1 MRRISSLG
9 LLGSLLIAST
19 SCSSGGTDPNSNV
32 GLNNDGGKKPDASS
46 DGFEPDLG
54 GGGDT
59 DLPGFKQITLQ
70 PPNAVVKID
79 LTTGTPVPGKQ
90 IYKAIELQGDKEVD
104 VSATTTFT
112 VDDTSLGSFAG
123 NTFTSAT
130 ALPPGVLG
138 KSTVVRGVPGNGAA
152 NVTVIALRVSGDS
165 KDFFF
170 TVPYLKAPDPPKD
183 ILKFGTNIK
192 QVDVAILV
200 DTTASMGQEI
210 NNLRDALAST
220 TGLIPK
226 LKTAIPNVGVA
237 VARFDDFPVSPF
249 GFPGSGSEK
258 ADVPYE
264 LLSAVSTDPARAQ
277 SAVFLLQAWRGGAFP
292 ESQYEAQYQ
301 LLTGEGFS
309 WTAAVA
315 GAIASH
321 TIKVGTSGGADFRAG
336 SLPVVVQI
344 TDASWFTKDQYS
356 TGSTGKLAPHSHA
369 EVVAAY
375 DKIKAKF
382 IGIHSVL
389 EKSGGGLATP
399 CDNYATAECDS
410 AKGYQQAIKLAQD
423 TGSVLDP
430 SAFKGCA
437 AGKCC
442 TGFGGA
448 PLDPVAGKCPVV
460 YQVKSDG
467 TGVSDGIV
475 SAIQAISVGA
485 AFDVTAQKSNDLANT
500 DSTGKPVDA
509 TKFILKIRAM
519 GEGDAASGCK
529 ARAVKDTNGDAV
541 EDTFVAVTVGEP
553 VCFEITPK
561 ENDFVE
567 PAKDRP
573 QFFKA
578 FIDVVGMPGAVKLD
592 RRDVL
597 FLVPPKEQGP
607 AK

>member
-1 MRRISSLG
+1 MRRTLALG
-9 LLGSLLIAST
+9 VLASLLIA
-19 SCSSGGTDPNSNV
+19 CSSGGSTPDSNTPL
-32 GLNNDGGKKPDASS
+32 GGNDGSPDGA
-46 DGFEPDLG
+46 DGGFEPDI
-54 GGGDT
+54 GGGDS

-79 LTTGTPVPGKQ
+79 LTTGMPVPGTQ
-90 IYKAIELQGDKEVD
+90 TYKAIELQGDKEVD
-104 VSATTTFT
+104 VSASTTFT
-112 VDDTSLGSFAG
+112 VDDATLGTFAG
-123 NTFTSAT
+123 AVFTSTT

-138 KSTVVRGVPGNGAA
+138 KSTVVHGVPGNGLA
-152 NVTVIALRVSGDS
+152 NVTVIALRVSGDN

-170 TVPYLKAPDPPKD
+170 TVPYLKDPDPAKD

-192 QVDVAILV
+192 QVDTAILM

-210 NNLRDALAST
+210 NNLRDALASS

-226 LKTAIPNVGVA
+226 LRAAIPNVAVA

-249 GFPGSGSEK
+249 GFPGSATEK

-264 LLSAVSTDPARAQ
+264 LLSAVSTDPAKAQ
-277 SAVFLLQAWRGGAFP
+277 SAVFLLQAWRGGALP

-301 LLTGEGFS
+301 LLTGNGYT

-315 GAIASH
+315 GSIAKR
-321 TIKVGTSGGADFRAG
+321 TPKAGTSGGADFRAG

-344 TDASWFTKDQYS
+344 TDASWFTKEQYS
-356 TGSTGKLAPHSHA
+356 AGTSGGLSPHSHA

-375 DKIKAKF
+375 DAIKAKF
-382 IGIHSVL
+382 VGIHSLL
-389 EKSGGGLATP
+389 EKTGGGMDTP
-399 CDNYATAECDS
+399 CDNYANASCDS
-410 AKGYQQAIKLAQD
+410 AKGYQQAVKLAQD

-437 AGKCC
+437 VGKCC
-442 TGFGGA
+442 TGYGGA
-448 PLDPVAGKCPVV
+448 PQDPIGGKCPVV
-460 YQVKSDG
+460 YLAKSDG

-475 SAIQAISVGA
+475 AAIQAISVGA
-485 AFDVTAQKSNDLANT
+485 AFDVTAVKSNDPANQ
-500 DSTGKPVDA
+500 DVNMNPVDA

-519 GEGDAASGCK
+519 GEGDVKSGCK
-529 ARAVKDTNGDAV
+529 ARTVKDTDADGN

-561 ENDFVE
+561 KNDFVE

-592 RRDVL
+592 RREVL